1 MSTHK
6 VHTLLAIRLLSLVH
20 FANDFFAGSLGI
32 LLAAQAEKLDLSN
45 GQIGLISTAY
55 YALSLFQPTFGWL
68 VDRTGR
74 AFLMVS
80 GAFLTGVGIFL
91 CGFAPS
97 FGWIMLAAF
106 FAGLGSAM
114 FHPVGLATARHL
126 GHEVGKGKTVALFM
140 LGGNSGYAIA
150 PFIVG
155 FILEANGPRGIVIPF
170 LVSLLVVPYILGR
183 LRPALSV
190 QLIAAE
196 KAVHIPPNTTSKRT
210 TRWNKV
216 GVWMLLAYL
225 VMVLVRGTV
234 DQVLGTYLPTYYEQS
249 GRSLSFAGVATGA
262 VLFASA
268 VGSYAGSRL
277 SDTISRLLIIG
288 LSLALIPPLL
298 LLLLESNGVGIF
310 IFGTLLGLM
319 LKASLPLL
327 LMMGQEVFPG
337 GASGASGLAFGW
349 MFMSSTIGTFTASVL
364 SDAIGLKET
373 LQVMAILPVFGVIM
387 VLGMWN
393 QTRTATQRNMAE
405 IQPAASPGD

>member
-1 MSTHK
+1 MSIHK
-6 VHTLLAIRLLSLVH
+6 VPALLAIRLLSVVH

-45 GQIGLISTAY
+45 GQIGLISTSY
-55 YALSLFQPTFGWL
+55 YALSLAQPTFGWL
-68 VDRTGR
+68 VDHTGR

-80 GAFLTGVGIFL
+80 GAFLTGVGILL

-97 FGWIMLAAF
+97 FAWIMLAAF

-126 GHEVGKGKTVALFM
+126 GHEAGKGKTVALFM
-140 LGGNSGYAIA
+140 LGGNSGFAIA

-155 FILEANGPRGIVIPF
+155 FILEANGPRGIAIPF
-170 LVSLLVVPYILGR
+170 LVSLLVVPYVLGR

-190 QLIAAE
+190 QLRAAE
-196 KAVHIPPNTTSKRT
+196 KAVHVPQNSTAQNS

-249 GRSLSFAGVATGA
+249 GRSLSFAGIATGA

-268 VGSYAGSRL
+268 VGAYVGSRL
-277 SDTISRLLIIG
+277 SDTVSRLLIIG
-288 LSLALIPPLL
+288 VSMAFVPPLL
-298 LLLLESNGVGIF
+298 LLLLESEGVGIF

-349 MFMSSTIGTFTASVL
+349 MFMSSTIGTFIASVL
-364 SDAIGLKET
+364 SDVIGLKET
-373 LQVMAILPVFGVIM
+373 LQVMAILPVFGVVM
-387 VLGMWN
+387 VLLMWN
-393 QTRTATQRNMAE
+393 RTRSATQPQRAE
-405 IQPAASPGD
+405 IQPVPAPGD